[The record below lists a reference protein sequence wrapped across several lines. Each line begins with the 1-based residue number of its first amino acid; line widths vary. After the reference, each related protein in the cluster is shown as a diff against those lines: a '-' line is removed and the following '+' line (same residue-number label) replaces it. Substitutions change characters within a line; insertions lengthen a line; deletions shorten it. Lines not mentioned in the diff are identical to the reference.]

1 MKKNKGLYLLIA
13 FIGVILTMFFVLFFM
28 HERTLENGILFKV
41 SFEYENAKNI
51 TYNFY
56 NQNGKIGKVE
66 NWENYET
73 SYLLEK
79 TDYNSVKLLRK
90 LIKGKA
96 TQKEPSKEE
105 GITIYNGQ
113 NKKYYFLSFDSEE
126 ASYLSSLII
135 DGYIHAELK
144 RTTGK
149 TISNEIYLY
158 EKEDGLNWTKDGSVS
173 RIINTYVCEVEDCK
187 YLYVDK
193 EYETV
198 LYDKV
203 NYYYNYMS
211 KEKEAI
217 NTSEKINQIEFVKWE
232 GKIIGINLQN
242 EAGKTCYYDLSKK
255 ECITEFDFHKIKRI
269 NNDLLVLQKETKKE
283 NGILYELIALNRW
296 NKETIWKTEFIDQTN
311 LEFEIEQKE
320 SNYLLKRI
328 NKKEETY
335 QLLNESGKT
344 ILPKFVEELELDE
357 EKNIIIKT
365 QENNQPI
372 YELYSQEGEFLKKS
386 VTKEELKEKEKNKE
400 SNQ

>member
-242 EAGKTCYYDLSKK
+242 EEGKTCYYDLSKK

-283 NGILYELIALNRW
+283 NGILYELIVLNRW

>member
-242 EAGKTCYYDLSKK
+242 EEGKTCYYDLSKK

-283 NGILYELIALNRW
+283 NGILYELIVLNRW

-400 SNQ
+400 PNQ

>member
-1 MKKNKGLYLLIA
+1 M
-13 FIGVILTMFFVLFFM
+13 
-28 HERTLENGILFKV
+28 
-41 SFEYENAKNI
+41 
-51 TYNFY
+51 
-56 NQNGKIGKVE
+56 
-66 NWENYET
+66 
-73 SYLLEK
+73 
-79 TDYNSVKLLRK
+79 
-90 LIKGKA
+90 
-96 TQKEPSKEE
+96 
-105 GITIYNGQ
+105 
-113 NKKYYFLSFDSEE
+113 
-126 ASYLSSLII
+126 
-135 DGYIHAELK
+135 
-144 RTTGK
+144 
-149 TISNEIYLY
+149 
-158 EKEDGLNWTKDGSVS
+158 
-173 RIINTYVCEVEDCK
+173 
-187 YLYVDK
+187 
-193 EYETV
+193 
-198 LYDKV
+198 YDKV

-242 EAGKTCYYDLSKK
+242 EEGKTCYYDLSKK

-283 NGILYELIALNRW
+283 NGILYELIVLNRW

-400 SNQ
+400 PNQ